1 MDTIKRL
8 SRYVVVVSVLMASSI
23 SSGCDK
29 AETAASEIRIGV
41 IAMLSGENAVNGQN
55 MTDAAR
61 LAVEQMNKRGLPR
74 IGDKTVR
81 VTLIIEDDPGSPEGA
96 LDAARKLIYR
106 DEVAALVGPQFS
118 SQAIPV
124 ARLAEAEGVVMVC
137 PMSTHPETT
146 AGKSYVFRIPYLDTF
161 QGAVLSRFARESLEA
176 ATAAVLYDIAG
187 VYNRTLAEV
196 FKERF
201 EAAGG
206 KVTGFEQYTTD
217 HTGDFSEQLARIAG
231 CDPDVLLLP
240 NYAADALL
248 QARQARA
255 AGITAVLLGGDGW
268 DQESFAGEPAF
279 EGSFTTRHWH
289 PDIADEGAQEFIASF
304 RRTFDRVPEDVAATT
319 FDAVSLLLVAIHE
332 GGSVAADAIRDQ
344 LYSLGLFAGVTGT
357 IRYADCGDPIKG
369 AVVARISDGRA
380 SFYTLIEP

>member
-8 SRYVVVVSVLMASSI
+8 SWYVFVASVLMATGI
-23 SSGCDK
+23 SSGCEK
-29 AETAASEIRIGV
+29 ADQAACGISIGV
-41 IAMLSGENAVNGQN
+41 IAMLSGENAANGQN
-55 MTDAAR
+55 MADAAR
-61 LAVEQMNKRGLPR
+61 LAVEEMNNSGLPR
-74 IGDKTVR
+74 IGEKTVQVR
-81 VTLIIEDDPGSPEGA
+81 LIIENDPGSPEGA
-96 LDAARKLIYR
+96 LDAARKLIYQE
-106 DEVAALVGPQFS
+106 EVAALVGPQFS

-161 QGAVLSRFARESLEA
+161 QGAVLSRFARERLQA
-176 ATAAVLYDIAG
+176 ATAAVLYDVAG

-206 KVTGFEQYTTD
+206 KVTAFEQYTTD
-217 HTGDFSEQLARIAG
+217 HTGDFSEQLGRIAA

-240 NYAADALL
+240 NYASDALL
-248 QARQARA
+248 QARQARE

-268 DQESFAGEPAF
+268 DQESFAGEAAF
-279 EGSFTTRHWH
+279 EGSFATRHWH
-289 PDIADEGAQEFIASF
+289 PDIADEGAQTFIASF
-304 RRTFDRVPEDVAATT
+304 QRAFDRVPEDVAATT
-319 FDAVSLLLVAIHE
+319 YDAVSLLLVAIQE
-332 GGSVAADAIRDQ
+332 GGSVAAADIRDQ
-344 LYSLGLFAGVTGT
+344 LYSLGSFAGVTGT
-357 IRYADCGDPIKG
+357 IRYADCGDPIKA
-369 AVVARISDGRA
+369 AVIARIADGRA